1 MSPRLPL
8 RATSL
13 PSPEMTRTRLTA
25 ALAALLIALLSG
37 CGGGGSKG
45 GSDTGKSGP
54 AGEITI
60 GTKNFPEQFVL
71 GELYKQSLEAHGF
84 QVRLKSDIGS
94 SEIVDRAL
102 TAGSLDMY
110 PEYIGVALSEL
121 AGQTKRPKSAAAA
134 YRDAKAFEERR
145 GFTLL
150 AMTPFTD
157 QNALAV
163 LPAYAKRWHLRT
175 IADLARIPGTV
186 MIAAP
191 PEFETRF
198 EGLVGLRKIYGLTR
212 LKLKQMK
219 IGEQYGALDKHMAD
233 VANVFTTDGQL
244 EKGRYVLLRD
254 PRNLFTFQ
262 NVAPVIR
269 RDLLRKSPSLRAAID
284 AVSSKLTT
292 KAMRE
297 MNAAV
302 VERGETPAAVARKF
316 LRAAGLMSGS
326 G

>member
-1 MSPRLPL
+1 M
-8 RATSL
+8 AAA
-13 PSPEMTRTRLTA
+13 A
-25 ALAALLIALLSG
+25 ALVIALVVFAG
-37 CGGGGSKG
+37 CGGGSGNS
-45 GSDTGKSGP
+45 GKKPDSSHGP
-54 AGEITI
+54 LITI
-60 GTKNFPEQFVL
+60 GTKNFPEQFIL
-71 GELYKQSLEAHGF
+71 GELYRQALEANGF
-84 QVRLKSDIGS
+84 RVRLKSDIGS

-121 AGQTKRPKSAAAA
+121 AGKTARPASRGDA
-134 YRDAKAFEERR
+134 YRQAKAFEEGR

-150 AMTPFTD
+150 AMTPFSD

-163 LPAYAKRWHLRT
+163 LPSFAKSRGLRS
-175 IADLARIPGTV
+175 IGDLARLPGMV
-186 MIAAP
+186 DIAAP
-191 PEFETRF
+191 PEFRTRF
-198 EGLVGLRKIYGLTR
+198 EGLVGLRRVYGLTR
-212 LKLKQMK
+212 VRVKQLK
-219 IGEQYGALDKHMAD
+219 IGEQYAALDKKEAS

-269 RDLLRKSPSLRAAID
+269 KSIIRKNPALANVID
-284 AVSSKLTT
+284 SVSRKLTT

-297 MNAAV
+297 MNASV
-302 VERGETPAAVARKF
+302 SQRGEKPAAVAERF
-316 LRAAGLMSGS
+316 LRQVGLMNGP

>member
-1 MSPRLPL
+1 M
-8 RATSL
+8 
-13 PSPEMTRTRLTA
+13 
-25 ALAALLIALLSG
+25 ALLPG
-37 CGGGGSKG
+37 CGGGGSNG
-45 GSDTGKSGP
+45 GGDTGKTGP

-84 QVRLKSDIGS
+84 RVRLKSDIGS

-121 AGQTKRPKSAAAA
+121 AGQTKRPKSAAEA
-134 YRDAKAFEERR
+134 YREAKAFEERR

-163 LPAYAKRWHLRT
+163 LPAYAKKWHLRT
-175 IADLARIPGTV
+175 IADLDRIPGKVT
-186 MIAAP
+186 IAAP
-191 PEFETRF
+191 PEFEARF
-198 EGLVGLRKIYGLTR
+198 EGLVGLRKVYGIKGLSFEP
-212 LKLKQMK
+212 KK
-219 IGEQYGALDKHMAD
+219 IGEQYGALDKRMAN

-244 EKGRYVLLRD
+244 ERGRYVLLRD

-269 RDLLRKSPSLRAAID
+269 IDLLRKNPRLRPAID
-284 AVSSKLTT
+284 AVSRKLTT

-302 VERGETPAAVARKF
+302 VQRGVKPAAVAQKF
-316 LRAAGLMSGS
+316 LRQAGLMGGS

>member
-1 MSPRLPL
+1 M
-8 RATSL
+8 
-13 PSPEMTRTRLTA
+13 A
-25 ALAALLIALLSG
+25 ALAVLLIALLSG
-37 CGGGGSKG
+37 CGGGSKG
-45 GSDTGKSGP
+45 GGDTGKTAAP
-54 AGEITI
+54 EITI

-84 QVRLKSDIGS
+84 RVRLKSDIGS

-110 PEYIGVALSEL
+110 PEYIGVAVSEL
-121 AGQTKRPKSAAAA
+121 AGKTRRPTSAADA
-134 YRDAKAFEERR
+134 YREAKAFEESR

-163 LPAYAKRWHLRT
+163 LPAYAKRLHLRT
-175 IADLARIPGTV
+175 IADLARVPGTV
-186 MIAAP
+186 TIAAP
-191 PEFETRF
+191 PEFESRF
-198 EGLVGLRKIYGLTR
+198 EGLVGLRSVYGLTR

-219 IGEQYGALDKHMAD
+219 IGDQYGALDKHMAD

-269 RDLLRKSPSLRAAID
+269 KDLLRRNPELRGAID

-292 KAMRE
+292 KAMRA

-302 VERGETPAAVARKF
+302 VQRGQKPADVARKF
-316 LRAAGLMSGS
+316 LRSAGLMSGP

>member
-1 MSPRLPL
+1 
-8 RATSL
+8 
-13 PSPEMTRTRLTA
+13 MTRRFFTAAAA
-25 ALAALLIALLSG
+25 ALAIALLSG

-45 GSDTGKSGP
+45 GGSDTGKTGP
-54 AGEITI
+54 AAEITI

-71 GELYKQSLEAHGF
+71 GELYRQALEAHGF
-84 QVRLKSDIGS
+84 RVRLKSDIGS

-110 PEYIGVALSEL
+110 PEYIGVAVSEL
-121 AGQTKRPKSAAAA
+121 AGKTKRPTSAADA
-134 YRDAKAFEERR
+134 YHEAKAFEETR

-163 LPAYAKRWHLRT
+163 LPAYAKRRHLRT
-175 IADLARIPGTV
+175 IADLARVPGTV
-186 MIAAP
+186 TIAAP
-191 PEFETRF
+191 PEFESRF
-198 EGLVGLRKIYGLTR
+198 EGLVGLRSVYGLTR

-233 VANVFTTDGQL
+233 VANVFSTDGQL

-269 RDLLRKSPSLRAAID
+269 KDLLRKNPALRGAID
-284 AVSSKLTT
+284 AVSRKLTT
-292 KAMRE
+292 KAMRG
-297 MNAAV
+297 MNADV
-302 VERGETPAAVARKF
+302 VQRGEKPAAVAQKF
-316 LRAAGLMSGS
+316 LRQAGLMSGP

>member
-1 MSPRLPL
+1 MSPRLLL

-60 GTKNFPEQFVL
+60 GTKNFPEQFIL
-71 GELYKQSLEAHGF
+71 GELYKQSLEANGF
-84 QVRLKSDIGS
+84 RVRLKSDIGS

-121 AGQTKRPKSAAAA
+121 AGRTKRPRSAADA
-134 YRDAKAFEERR
+134 YRQAKAFEEGR

-150 AMTPFTD
+150 AMTPFSD

-163 LPAYAKRWHLRT
+163 LPPFAKSHGLHS
-175 IADLARIPGTV
+175 IADLGRVPGMTV
-186 MIAAP
+186 IAAP
-191 PEFETRF
+191 PEFRTRF
-198 EGLVGLRKIYGLTR
+198 EGLVGLRKLYGLKR
-212 LKLKQMK
+212 LELKQLK
-219 IGEQYGALDKHMAD
+219 IGEQYGALDKKKAS

-269 RDLLRKSPSLRAAID
+269 RDLLRRSPELRTAID
-284 AVSSKLTT
+284 AVSAKLTT

-297 MNAAV
+297 MNADV
-302 VERGETPAAVARKF
+302 VQRGQDPAAVAERF
-316 LRAAGLMSGS
+316 LRRVGLMKGR

>member
-1 MSPRLPL
+1 MRWC
-8 RATSL
+8 
-13 PSPEMTRTRLTA
+13 TA
-25 ALAALLIALLSG
+25 ALAVLLIALGG
-37 CGGGGSKG
+37 CGGDDGGSTSAKKQ
-45 GSDTGKSGP
+45 TATTP
-54 AGEITI
+54 AAPQITI

-84 QVRLKSDIGS
+84 RVRLKSDIGS

-102 TAGSLDMY
+102 IAGSLDMY

-121 AGQTKRPKSAAAA
+121 SGQTKRAKSAAEA
-134 YRDAKAFEERR
+134 YRKAKQFEESR

-175 IADLARIPGTV
+175 IGDLARIPGKLT
-186 MIAAP
+186 IAAP
-191 PEFETRF
+191 PEFESRF
-198 EGLVGLRKIYGLTR
+198 EGLVGLRKVYGLTR
-212 LKLKQMK
+212 LRFKPMK
-219 IGEQYGALDKHMAD
+219 IGDQYGALDKRKAN

-244 EKGRYVLLRD
+244 EKGRYVLLGD

-269 RDLLRKSPSLRAAID
+269 QDLLRKNPALRGAID
-284 AVSSKLTT
+284 AVSRKLTT
-292 KAMRE
+292 PAMRA

-302 VERGETPAAVARKF
+302 VQRGEKPAAVAQRF
-316 LRAAGLMSGS
+316 LRQAGLMSGS

>member
-1 MSPRLPL
+1 
-8 RATSL
+8 
-13 PSPEMTRTRLTA
+13 MTYRRLTA
-25 ALAALLIALLSG
+25 ALAVLFIALLSG

-45 GSDTGKSGP
+45 GSDTGKTGSGP
-54 AGEITI
+54 QITI

-71 GELYKQSLEAHGF
+71 GELYRQSLEAHGF
-84 QVRLKSDIGS
+84 RVRLKSDIGS

-121 AGQTKRPKSAAAA
+121 AGNTKRPKSASAA
-134 YRDAKAFEERR
+134 YRDAKAFEEKR

-175 IADLARIPGTV
+175 IADLAHVPGTV
-186 MIAAP
+186 TIAAP
-191 PEFETRF
+191 PEFESRF
-198 EGLVGLRKIYGLTR
+198 EGLVGLRQVYGLKGLR
-212 LKLKQMK
+212 MKPMK
-219 IGEQYGALDKHMAD
+219 IGDQYGALGKHAAA

-269 RDLLRKSPSLRAAID
+269 RDLLQKSPALRAAID
-284 AVSSKLTT
+284 AVSLKLTT
-292 KAMRE
+292 KAMRA
-297 MNAAV
+297 MNADV
-302 VERGETPAAVARKF
+302 VQRGEKPAAVAQKF
-316 LRAAGLMSGS
+316 LRQAGLMSG

>member
-1 MSPRLPL
+1 
-8 RATSL
+8 
-13 PSPEMTRTRLTA
+13 MTGARTTA
-25 ALAALLIALLSG
+25 ALAVLLLALLAG
-37 CGGGGSKG
+37 CGGGSKG
-45 GSDTGKSGP
+45 GGTTGKAGP
-54 AGEITI
+54 GPEITI

-84 QVRLKSDIGS
+84 RVRLKSDIGS

-102 TAGSLDMY
+102 TGGSLDMY

-121 AGQTKRPKSAAAA
+121 AGQTKRPKSAADA

-175 IADLARIPGTV
+175 IGDLATVPGSV
-186 MIAAP
+186 SIAAP
-191 PEFETRF
+191 PEFRTRF
-198 EGLVGLRKIYGLTR
+198 EGLVGLRKVYGLTR
-212 LKLKQMK
+212 LKLKQLK
-219 IGEQYGALDKHMAD
+219 IGDQYGALNKRQAD

-244 EKGRYVLLRD
+244 EQGRYVLLRD

-269 RDLLRKSPSLRAAID
+269 RDLLRKNPALRGAID
-284 AVSSKLTT
+284 AVSRKLTT
-292 KAMRE
+292 SAMRT

-302 VERGETPAAVARKF
+302 VARGEQPAAVARRF
-316 LRAAGLMSGS
+316 LRSVGLMG
-326 G
+326 GPG